1 MNSLRPLLLTLSSD
15 IVIMRPQS
23 IFHVR
28 ALVGGLAVLI
38 GVLAVW
44 LIATEL
50 IAPRTTYFPSDRSEA
65 EAFYAVRGPAAAAAE
80 VGMIR
85 GDLWAS
91 ASMTRAAPLLFG
103 TTAGSLEPTSRSEV
117 ENMRATADRAARL
130 SPHDSRIWLVLA
142 GLDFRLGGNNPK
154 AAEALKLSYYT
165 GPNELSLT
173 PLRLLLS
180 VQSDAISDEELQS
193 FVVLEL
199 QRVVMQRP
207 DLKPAIALAYQNA
220 LPKGREVI
228 EATLEQA
235 DPNFLATIAVPSH
248 R

>member
-1 MNSLRPLLLTLSSD
+1 
-15 IVIMRPQS
+15 MRPQS
-23 IFHVR
+23 FFYVR
-28 ALVGGLAVLI
+28 ALVGGFAALI
-38 GVLAVW
+38 GIVALWIVA
-44 LIATEL
+44 AEL
-50 IAPRTTYFPSDRSEA
+50 IAPRTTYFPSSRNEA
-65 EAFYAVRGPAAAAAE
+65 EALYAVRGSAAAAAE
-80 VGMIR
+80 VGLVR
-85 GDLWAS
+85 GDLWTPAAFTS
-91 ASMTRAAPLLFG
+91 AAQLLFAP
-103 TTAGSLEPTSRSEV
+103 TGSSPAQTSHAEI
-117 ENMRATADRAARL
+117 ENMRATADRAAKL
-130 SPHDSRIWLVLA
+130 SPHDSRIWLMLA

-207 DLKPAIALAYQNA
+207 DLKPAIAQAYKNA

>member
-1 MNSLRPLLLTLSSD
+1 
-15 IVIMRPQS
+15 MRPQS
-23 IFHVR
+23 FFYVR
-28 ALVGGLAVLI
+28 ALVGGLAALI
-38 GVLAVW
+38 GIGALW
-44 LIATEL
+44 LIAAEL
-50 IAPRTTYFPSDRSEA
+50 IAPRTPYFPSSRNEA
-65 EAFYAVRGPAAAAAE
+65 EALYAVRGSAAAAAE
-80 VGMIR
+80 VGLVR
-85 GDLWAS
+85 GDLWTPAAFTS
-91 ASMTRAAPLLFG
+91 AAQLLF
-103 TTAGSLEPTSRSEV
+103 TAAGSSPAQTSHAEI
-117 ENMRATADRAARL
+117 ENMRATAGRAARL
-130 SPHDSRIWLVLA
+130 SPHDSRIWLMLA
-142 GLDFRLGGNNPK
+142 GLHFRLGGNNPK

-235 DPNFLATIAVPSH
+235 DPNFLATIAIPSH
-248 R
+248 Q